1 MDSGVITYLLQGLLL
16 GLAYLAPIGMQN
28 MYVINTALR
37 MGRLRTYQVAM
48 ATTAFDISL
57 ALSCFFGV
65 GLLLEIVPG
74 LRWVMLL
81 VGSLVV
87 IYFGLQMILSHPSTG
102 MAVVDEPLMK
112 IIIACFA
119 VTWLNPQAVLDGTML
134 LGGMRATLPAEYSTA
149 FIAGVIIASCLW
161 FTGLATV
168 TSVFK
173 KALDG
178 RLLRW
183 INILCGAVIVLY
195 GLNLGYGFIRLVMH
209 V

>member
-1 MDSGVITYLLQGLLL
+1 MDSGTITYLLQGLLL

-37 MGRLRTYQVAM
+37 MGLLRTYQVVA
-48 ATTAFDISL
+48 ATTAFDITL

-65 GLLLEIVPG
+65 GLLLELVPG
-74 LRWVMLL
+74 LRGAMLL
-81 VGSLVV
+81 IGCLVV
-87 IYFGLQMILSHPSTG
+87 VYFGIQMILSHPSTG
-102 MAVVDEPLMK
+102 MANVEEPLMK
-112 IIIACFA
+112 IVIACFA

-134 LGGMRATLPAEYSTA
+134 LGGMRATLPAEYSLV
-149 FIAGVIIASCLW
+149 FIAGVILASCVW

-168 TSVFK
+168 TVCFK

-183 INILCGAVIVLY
+183 INILCGAVIILY
-195 GLNLGYGFIRLVMH
+195 GLNLGYGFIQLALH

>member
-1 MDSGVITYLLQGLLL
+1 
-16 GLAYLAPIGMQN
+16 
-28 MYVINTALR
+28 
-37 MGRLRTYQVAM
+37 MGRLRTYQVA
-48 ATTAFDISL
+48 AITTAFDISL

-74 LRWVMLL
+74 LRSVMLL
-81 VGSLVV
+81 AGCLVV
-87 IYFGLQMILSHPSTG
+87 VYFGVQMIRSPPAAGT
-102 MAVVDEPLMK
+102 AIVDEPLMK
-112 IIIACFA
+112 IAVACFA

-134 LGGMRATLPAEYSTA
+134 LGGMRATLPAEFSMA
-149 FIAGVIIASCLW
+149 FIAGVILASCMW

-178 RLLRW
+178 NLLRW
-183 INILCGAVIVLY
+183 INILCGTVIVLY
-195 GLNLGYGFIRLVMH
+195 GLNLGYGFIQLVMH

>member
-1 MDSGVITYLLQGLLL
+1 MITYLLQGLLL

-37 MGRLRTYQVAM
+37 MGRLRTYQVA
-48 ATTAFDISL
+48 AITTAFDISL

-74 LRWVMLL
+74 LRSVMLL
-81 VGSLVV
+81 AGCLVV
-87 IYFGLQMILSHPSTG
+87 VYFGVQMIRSPPAAGT
-102 MAVVDEPLMK
+102 AIVDEPLMK
-112 IIIACFA
+112 IAVACFA

-134 LGGMRATLPAEYSTA
+134 LGGMRATLPAEFSMA
-149 FIAGVIIASCLW
+149 FIAGVILASCMW

-178 RLLRW
+178 NLLRW
-183 INILCGAVIVLY
+183 INILCGTVIVLY
-195 GLNLGYGFIRLVMH
+195 GLNLGYGFIQLVMH